1 MSKYINKKTGFILE
15 TKCVIH
21 GNDWEEVV
29 EKATSSDTFV
39 EKTVVEKKIP
49 VKKSTKKAK

>member
-1 MSKYINKKTGFILE
+1 MSKYINKNTGFILD

-21 GNDWEEVV
+21 GKDWEEVV
-29 EKATSSDTFV
+29 KKATSSDTFV
-39 EKTVVEKKIP
+39 EKPVAEKKTP